1 MILGTEVL
9 GMKRRAAGFLMALV
23 MLLTVGT
30 PLLTARPMAAD
41 NIYFTA
47 VNDNLCPLN
56 DETMPFWSGGNLYVA
71 STVFSSYD
79 LGLSYARDTSAQ
91 TAVLYNRNKVLE
103 FDLANGGANNK
114 LGTYYSAR
122 AISKGGYVF
131 FPLAFVCSYFGL
143 SYSLRDT
150 SWIPLV
156 RVCGSAILSDS
167 QFIDAASTLMASRYY
182 AYRQSKNPG
191 TNTPADSDNEGGDT
205 PNLPQPEEETE
216 QEDNKDT
223 ARVLLAIRAG
233 DDASLVSML
242 NTLDRY
248 GYQATIF
255 FDPASLQGRDDL
267 LRRIV
272 ASGHRIG
279 LIQSAGADVSAL
291 EEGNGRLRQCTGTTT
306 RMVLS
311 SYQTTAHSA
320 GYAVYE
326 PTLSAQTMG
335 STASSRA
342 SRIFSA
348 IESRSGTVKLL
359 LGGDETTAEALPTL
373 CRRLNQK
380 DYTVRSVN
388 ETACS

>member
-1 MILGTEVL
+1 MEVL
-9 GMKRRAAGFLMALV
+9 RMKRRAAGFIMALI

-91 TAVLYNRNKVLE
+91 TAVLYNKSKVLE
-103 FDLANGGANNK
+103 FDLANGGANNTQ
-114 LGTYYSAR
+114 GTYYSAR
-122 AISKGGYVF
+122 AVSRGGYIF

-156 RVCGSAILSDS
+156 RVCGGAILSDS

-191 TNTPADSDNEGGDT
+191 SSTAVDDQPDNSGNET
-205 PNLPQPEEETE
+205 QNVPQQEETE
-216 QEDNKDT
+216 QEDTKST
-223 ARVLLAIRAG
+223 ARVLLAIRAEG
-233 DDASLVSML
+233 DEPLASML

-255 FDPASLQGRDDL
+255 FDPAALEGRDDM
-267 LRRIV
+267 LRRIIS
-272 ASGHRIG
+272 SGHRIG
-279 LIQSAGADVSAL
+279 LVQTSGGRIDPL
-291 EEGNGRLRQCTGTTT
+291 EEGNEQIRACTGTTT
-306 RMVLS
+306 RLVLS
-311 SYQTTAHSA
+311 SYQSAAQNA
-320 GYAVYE
+320 GYAVYV
-326 PTLSAQTMG
+326 PTVSAQTMG
-335 STASSRA
+335 ATASSRA

-348 IESRSGTVKLL
+348 IERSSGTVKLL
-359 LGGDETTAEALPTL
+359 LGGDETTAEALPAL
-373 CRRLNQK
+373 CARLQQG

-388 ETACS
+388 ETACA

>member
-1 MILGTEVL
+1 
-9 GMKRRAAGFLMALV
+9 MKRRAVGFLMALV

-41 NIYFTA
+41 TIYFTA

-182 AYRQSKNPG
+182 AYRQSKDPG
-191 TNTPADSDNEGGDT
+191 TTTPPEVEPDKGDET
-205 PNLPQPEEETE
+205 TTLPEKEDETE
-216 QEDNKDT
+216 QEENKST
-223 ARVLLAIRAG
+223 ARVLLGIRAG

-248 GYQATIF
+248 GYQATVF

-272 ASGHRIG
+272 SSGHRIG
-279 LIQSAGADVSAL
+279 LIQSSGADVSAL
-291 EEGNGRLRQCTGTTT
+291 EAGNDYLRQCTGTTT

-320 GYAVYE
+320 GYAVYT
-326 PTLSAQTMG
+326 PTLAAQTMG
-335 STASSRA
+335 STAASRA

-348 IESRSGTVKLL
+348 IESRTGTVKLL

-373 CRRLNQK
+373 CRSLNQK

-388 ETACS
+388 ETACT